1 MLDLRLLGVTMRR
14 VPVSEVIANLSPWIT
29 AGFALMVVSGSLLF
43 YAIPVRTYQ
52 NVFFRLK
59 VLMLI
64 LAGLNAW
71 FFHSTVYR
79 RVAKWDLDLTPP
91 KRARMSGALSLLLW
105 AGIVTAGRMI
115 AYNWFDK

>member
-1 MLDLRLLGVTMRR
+1 
-14 VPVSEVIANLSPWIT
+14 
-29 AGFALMVVSGSLLF
+29 MVVSGVLLF

-52 NVFFRLK
+52 NIFFRLK

-71 FFHSTVYR
+71 VFHSTVYR
-79 RVAKWDLDLTPP
+79 RVAKWDVDPVTP
-91 KRARMSGALSLLLW
+91 KRAKLAGAVSLFLW